1 MCELFDLKGKVA
13 IVTGASRGLGRGM
26 AIGLA
31 RAGANVVVTDILD
44 TKETVDEVKKLGR
57 EALGIKVNV
66 TKKSDVEAMVQ
77 QTLEKFGMVD
87 ILVNNAGILR
97 IEPTEDMKEEDWD
110 KVLAINLK
118 GQFLCAREVGKHMI
132 KQKSGKIINMSSI
145 AGKFG
150 NPQSAAY
157 NASKA
162 GVILLTKTLAIDWG
176 KHNIQVNAICPGAF
190 YTPMTEESFKDENLV
205 QMIKTSVPLGRY
217 GEPEDL
223 VGTVIYLASE
233 ASNYVT
239 GHALVV
245 DGGWTAKI

>member
-118 GQFLCAREVGKHMI
+118 GQFLCAQEVGKHMI

>member
-1 MCELFDLKGKVA
+1 MCEMFDLTGKVA

-31 RAGANVVVTDILD
+31 KAGANVVVTDILD